1 MEISL
6 LRKETSGQLPAVH
19 TETDVISKY
28 EIMDGAPIKGEILP
42 VRLFLR
48 QFDLCPTYR
57 NVASKFSVRY
67 YLNLVLFDIEDRR
80 YFKQQEI
87 VLWRRAPKG
96 FTAKGENIEDKEELL
111 ETTMTLDQ
119 YRNTHKKADSSSS
132 SSSSS
137 DSSSSSSEDSAEEAK
152 PTPAKDTKEEEP
164 KKEEPKTSTQEQQKT
179 NESPAEKEK
188 EKEKEEP
195 PKSDVQP
202 NEPQEVQQGA
212 KKEEKQEQQQ
222 TEQKEEKKEGK
233 QQEGKEAKQ
242 APKKAQKK
250 PGKQN
255 AQRKK

>member
-132 SSSSS
+132 SSS